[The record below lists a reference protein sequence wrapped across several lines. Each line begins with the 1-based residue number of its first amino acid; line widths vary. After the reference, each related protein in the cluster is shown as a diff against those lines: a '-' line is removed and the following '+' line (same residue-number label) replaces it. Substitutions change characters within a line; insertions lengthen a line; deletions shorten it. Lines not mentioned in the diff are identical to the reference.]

1 MSSTYIFQKATYQ
14 REDPILKNE
23 TVETARQLIIA
34 RIAKLKILNGTE
46 IPHNERRGAEHNYL
60 KLSLPVWLETESN
73 SEKRTSFINKH
84 PRYPILV
91 SKYGIADIPSAKLK
105 VEMVSNVMTV
115 EFVCPDD
122 PRQSRGI
129 KRKLLKDVEVQKM
142 IGLVQKSVN
151 EAGPKILS
159 IF

>member
-60 KLSLPVWLETESN
+60 KLSLPVWLETE
-73 SEKRTSFINKH
+73 
-84 PRYPILV
+84 
-91 SKYGIADIPSAKLK
+91 KYGIADIPSAKLK